1 MRHFVR
7 FEEQGQRHWAE
18 LVDQELRVL
27 DAAPWSRG
35 ALTGRVVAAA
45 GAALVCPVAPSKIL
59 AVGKNFHAHAKEMGG
74 QVPGHPLIFMKAPSA
89 LIDPGQDVVLP
100 EQSERVDYEGELAV
114 VVGQRLRNVGA
125 AAALGGVFGYLSAC
139 DVTARDLQQKDGQWT
154 RAKGFDTFC
163 PLGAR
168 ITSQIE
174 ADRLDLE
181 TRVNGEVR
189 QRANTSEMVFSVAQV
204 IEFISSFMTLEPGD
218 VILMGTP
225 EGVGPLHAGDR
236 VSVKIDCLADL
247 EFSVR
252 QG

>member
-7 FEEQGQRHWAE
+7 FEEQGQRHYAE
-18 LVDQELRVL
+18 LVDQELKVL
-27 DAAPWSRG
+27 DRAPWSGG
-35 ALTGRVVAAA
+35 APTGRVVVAA
-45 GAALVCPVAPSKIL
+45 GAKLVCPVSPSKIL
-59 AVGKNFHAHAKEMGG
+59 AVGKNFHAHAREMGG
-74 QVPGHPLIFMKAPSA
+74 QVPTHPLIFMKAPSA
-89 LIDPGQDVVLP
+89 LTDPGQDVVLP
-100 EQSERVDYEGELAV
+100 PQSERVDYEGELAV
-114 VVGQRLRNVGA
+114 VVGQRLRNVAA

-139 DVTARDLQQKDGQWT
+139 DVTARDLQQIDGQWT

-168 ITSQIE
+168 ITSQVE
-174 ADRLDLE
+174 ADHLQLE

-189 QRANTSEMVFSVAQV
+189 QRANTQEMVFSVAQV
-204 IEFISSFMTLEPGD
+204 LEFISSFMTLEPGD

-225 EGVGPLHAGDR
+225 EGVGPLHAGDQ
-236 VSVKIDCLADL
+236 VTVKIESLAEL